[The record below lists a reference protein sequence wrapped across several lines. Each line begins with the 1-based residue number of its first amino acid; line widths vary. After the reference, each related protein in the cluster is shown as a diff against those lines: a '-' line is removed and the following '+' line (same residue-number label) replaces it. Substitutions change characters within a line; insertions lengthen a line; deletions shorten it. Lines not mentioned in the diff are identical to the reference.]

1 MRTENYKVGEIVE
14 LRIPNEDTT
23 KKGVIVDITFV
34 GESDYLDDSDYA
46 VIVYTNNMLYK
57 ACYTE
62 NICGLCGQGDDY
74 NLKHSYSSLAY
85 CKDLIKCSIPEYDKL
100 LGQDTIYNKEYN
112 IGDIVD
118 ITVPDVGSIKGVILH
133 VYKENNTNDK
143 SKGDNSED
151 ITRQF
156 VTYHCAV
163 YANSCVYEIRFST
176 HSVKYFY
183 CGFPPYDGEIIGR
196 ETKIS
201 EYYTQFNPKYVRTIA
216 ENCTIPKYDELL
228 K

>member
-23 KKGVIVDITFV
+23 KKGIIVDITFV
-34 GESDYLDDSDYA
+34 GETDYLGDSDYA
-46 VIVYTNNMLYK
+46 AIVYANNMLYK
-57 ACYTE
+57 ASYTE
-62 NICGLCGQGDDY
+62 SICGQGDDCDLEY
-74 NLKHSYSSLAY
+74 SYSNLEY
-85 CKDLIKCSIPEYDKL
+85 CEDLIKCSIPEYDKL

-133 VYKENNTNDK
+133 VYKESTNDK
-143 SKGDNSED
+143 SKGDNGED
-151 ITRQF
+151 ITRQLI
-156 VTYHCAV
+156 TYHCAV
-163 YANSCVYEIRFST
+163 YANSCIYEIRFLT
-176 HSVKYFY
+176 HSIKHFY

>member
-14 LRIPNEDTT
+14 LRIPNEDTA
-23 KKGVIVDITFV
+23 KKGIIVDITFV
-34 GESDYLDDSDYA
+34 GESDYLGDSDYA
-46 VIVYTNNMLYK
+46 AIVYANNMLYK

-62 NICGLCGQGDDY
+62 SICGQDDNCDLEY
-74 NLKHSYSSLAY
+74 SYSNLAY

-112 IGDIVD
+112 IEDIVD
-118 ITVPDVGSIKGVILH
+118 ITVPNVGSIKGVILH
-133 VYKENNTNDK
+133 VYKESTKDK
-143 SKGDNSED
+143 SKGDNGED
-151 ITRQF
+151 ITRQLI
-156 VTYHCAV
+156 TYHCAV
-163 YANSCVYEIRFST
+163 YANSCVYEIRFIT
-176 HSVKYFY
+176 HSIKHFY

-201 EYYTQFNPKYVRTIA
+201 EYYTQFKPKYVRTII

>member
-23 KKGVIVDITFV
+23 KKGIIVDIIFV
-34 GESDYLDDSDYA
+34 GDSDYLGDSNYIA
-46 VIVYTNNMLYK
+46 IVYTNNMLYK
-57 ACYTE
+57 AYYTE
-62 NICGLCGQGDDY
+62 SICDLEY
-74 NLKHSYSSLAY
+74 SYSNLEY
-85 CKDLIKCSIPEYDKL
+85 CKDLTKCSMPEYDKL
-100 LGQDTIYNKEYN
+100 LGQGTIYNKEYN

-118 ITVPDVGSIKGVILH
+118 ITIPDVGSIKGVILH
-133 VYKENNTNDK
+133 VYKEGTNDK
-143 SKGDNSED
+143 SKSDNGED
-151 ITRQF
+151 VTRQF

-163 YANSCVYEIRFST
+163 YANNCVYEIRFST

>member
-23 KKGVIVDITFV
+23 KKGIIVDITFV
-34 GESDYLDDSDYA
+34 GDSDYA
-46 VIVYTNNMLYK
+46 AIVYTNNMLYK

-62 NICGLCGQGDDY
+62 SICGQGDDCDLEY
-74 NLKHSYSSLAY
+74 SYSNLEY
-85 CKDLIKCSIPEYDKL
+85 CEDLTKCSMPEYDKL

-133 VYKENNTNDK
+133 VYKESTNDK
-143 SKGDNSED
+143 SKGDNGED
-151 ITRQF
+151 ITRQL

-163 YANSCVYEIRFST
+163 YANSCIYEIRFST

>member
-23 KKGVIVDITFV
+23 KKGIIVDITFV
-34 GESDYLDDSDYA
+34 GESDYLGDSDYA
-46 VIVYTNNMLYK
+46 AIVYTNNMLYK
-57 ACYTE
+57 AYYTE
-62 NICGLCGQGDDY
+62 SICDLEY
-74 NLKHSYSSLAY
+74 SYSNLEY
-85 CKDLIKCSIPEYDKL
+85 CKDLTKCSMPEYDKL

-112 IGDIVD
+112 IEDIVD

-133 VYKENNTNDK
+133 VYKESTNDK
-143 SKGDNSED
+143 SKDDNGED

-163 YANSCVYEIRFST
+163 YANNCVYEIRFST

>member
-23 KKGVIVDITFV
+23 KKGIIVDITFV
-34 GESDYLDDSDYA
+34 GDSNHLGDSNYIA
-46 VIVYTNNMLYK
+46 IVYTNNMLYK
-57 ACYTE
+57 AYYTE
-62 NICGLCGQGDDY
+62 SICDLEY
-74 NLKHSYSSLAY
+74 SYSNLTY
-85 CKDLIKCSIPEYDKL
+85 CKDLTKCSMPEYDKL
-100 LGQDTIYNKEYN
+100 LGQGTIYNKEYN

-118 ITVPDVGSIKGVILH
+118 ITVPDIGSIKGVILH
-133 VYKENNTNDK
+133 VYKESTNDK
-143 SKGDNSED
+143 SKSDNGED

-163 YANSCVYEIRFST
+163 YANNCVYEIRFST

>member
-23 KKGVIVDITFV
+23 KKGIIVDITFV
-34 GESDYLDDSDYA
+34 GESDYLGDSDYA
-46 VIVYTNNMLYK
+46 AIVYTNNMLYK
-57 ACYTE
+57 ASYTE
-62 NICGLCGQGDDY
+62 SICGQGDDCDLEY
-74 NLKHSYSSLAY
+74 SYSNLEY
-85 CKDLIKCSIPEYDKL
+85 CEDLIKCSIPEYDKL

-133 VYKENNTNDK
+133 VYKESTNDK
-143 SKGDNSED
+143 SKGDNGED

-163 YANSCVYEIRFST
+163 YANSCVYEIRFLT
-176 HSVKYFY
+176 HSIKHFY

>member
-23 KKGVIVDITFV
+23 KKGIIVDITFV
-34 GESDYLDDSDYA
+34 GETDYLGDSDYA
-46 VIVYTNNMLYK
+46 AIVYTNNMLYK

-62 NICGLCGQGDDY
+62 SICGQGDDCDLEY
-74 NLKHSYSSLAY
+74 SYSNLEY
-85 CKDLIKCSIPEYDKL
+85 CEDLIKCSIPEYDKL
-100 LGQDTIYNKEYN
+100 LGQHTIYNKEYN

-118 ITVPDVGSIKGVILH
+118 ITIPDVGSIKGVILH
-133 VYKENNTNDK
+133 VYKESTNDK
-143 SKGDNSED
+143 SKGDNGED
-151 ITRQF
+151 ITRQLI
-156 VTYHCAV
+156 TYHCAV
-163 YANSCVYEIRFST
+163 YANSCIYEIRFIT

-183 CGFPPYDGEIIGR
+183 CGFPPYDEEIIGR

-216 ENCTIPKYDELL
+216 ENCIIPKYDELL

>member
-23 KKGVIVDITFV
+23 KKGIIVDITFV
-34 GESDYLDDSDYA
+34 GESDYLGDSDYA
-46 VIVYTNNMLYK
+46 AIVYANNMLYK
-57 ACYTE
+57 TCYTKS
-62 NICGLCGQGDDY
+62 ICGQGSNCDPEY
-74 NLKHSYSSLAY
+74 SYSNLTY
-85 CKDLIKCSIPEYDKL
+85 CKDLTKCSMPEYDKL
-100 LGQDTIYNKEYN
+100 LGQNTIYNKEYN
-112 IGDIVD
+112 IEDIVD

-133 VYKENNTNDK
+133 VYKESTNDK
-143 SKGDNSED
+143 SKGDNGED
-151 ITRQF
+151 ITRQLI
-156 VTYHCAV
+156 TYHCAV
-163 YANSCVYEIRFST
+163 YANSCVYEIRFLT
-176 HSVKYFY
+176 HSIKHFY

>member
-23 KKGVIVDITFV
+23 KKGIIVDITFI
-34 GESDYLDDSDYA
+34 GDSNNLGDSNYIA
-46 VIVYTNNMLYK
+46 IVYTNNMLYK
-57 ACYTE
+57 AYYTE
-62 NICGLCGQGDDY
+62 SICDLEY
-74 NLKHSYSSLAY
+74 SYSNLEY
-85 CKDLIKCSIPEYDKL
+85 CKDLTKCSMPEYDKL

-133 VYKENNTNDK
+133 VYKESTNDK
-143 SKGDNSED
+143 SKSDNGED

-163 YANSCVYEIRFST
+163 YANNCVYEIRFST

>member
-23 KKGVIVDITFV
+23 KKGIIVDITFV
-34 GESDYLDDSDYA
+34 GESDYLGDSDYA
-46 VIVYTNNMLYK
+46 AIVYTNNMLYK

-74 NLKHSYSSLAY
+74 NLEHSYSNLAY

-118 ITVPDVGSIKGVILH
+118 ITIPDVGSIKGVILH
-133 VYKENNTNDK
+133 VYKESTKDK
-143 SKGDNSED
+143 SKGDNGED

-163 YANSCVYEIRFST
+163 YANSCIYEIRFIT
-176 HSVKYFY
+176 HSIKHFY

>member
-23 KKGVIVDITFV
+23 KKGIIVDITFV
-34 GESDYLDDSDYA
+34 GDSDYLGDNDYA

-62 NICGLCGQGDDY
+62 NICGICGQGDDY
-74 NLKHSYSSLAY
+74 NLEYSYSNLAY

-118 ITVPDVGSIKGVILH
+118 ITIPDVGSIKGVILH
-133 VYKENNTNDK
+133 VYKESTNDK
-143 SKGDNSED
+143 SKGDNGED

-163 YANSCVYEIRFST
+163 YANSCIYEIRFST
-176 HSVKYFY
+176 HSIKHFY

>member
-23 KKGVIVDITFV
+23 KKGIIVDITFI
-34 GESDYLDDSDYA
+34 GDSNHLGDSNYIA
-46 VIVYTNNMLYK
+46 VVYTNNMLYK
-57 ACYTE
+57 AYYTE
-62 NICGLCGQGDDY
+62 SICDLEY
-74 NLKHSYSSLAY
+74 SYSNLEY
-85 CKDLIKCSIPEYDKL
+85 CKDLTKCSMPEYDKL

-133 VYKENNTNDK
+133 VYKESTNDK
-143 SKGDNSED
+143 SKSDNGED
-151 ITRQF
+151 VTRQF

-163 YANSCVYEIRFST
+163 YANNCVYEIRFST

>member
-23 KKGVIVDITFV
+23 KKGIIVDITFI
-34 GESDYLDDSDYA
+34 GDSNHLGDSNYIA
-46 VIVYTNNMLYK
+46 IVYTNNMLYK
-57 ACYTE
+57 AYYTE
-62 NICGLCGQGDDY
+62 SICDLEY
-74 NLKHSYSSLAY
+74 SYSNLTY

-133 VYKENNTNDK
+133 IYKESTKDK

-151 ITRQF
+151 ITRQLI
-156 VTYHCAV
+156 TYHCAV
-163 YANSCVYEIRFST
+163 YANSCVYEIRFLT
-176 HSVKYFY
+176 HSIKHFY

-201 EYYTQFNPKYVRTIA
+201 EYYTQFKPKYVRTII

>member
-23 KKGVIVDITFV
+23 KKGIIVDITFI
-34 GESDYLDDSDYA
+34 GDSNNLGDSNYIA
-46 VIVYTNNMLYK
+46 IVYTNNMLYK
-57 ACYTE
+57 AYYTE
-62 NICGLCGQGDDY
+62 SICDLEY
-74 NLKHSYSSLAY
+74 SYSNLEY
-85 CKDLIKCSIPEYDKL
+85 CKDLTKCSMPEYDKL
-100 LGQDTIYNKEYN
+100 LGQGTIYNKEYN

-133 VYKENNTNDK
+133 VYKESTNDK
-143 SKGDNSED
+143 SKSDNGED

-163 YANSCVYEIRFST
+163 YANNCVYEIRFST

>member
-14 LRIPNEDTT
+14 LRIPNEDAT
-23 KKGVIVDITFV
+23 KKGIIVDITFI
-34 GESDYLDDSDYA
+34 GDSDYLGDSNYIA
-46 VIVYTNNMLYK
+46 IVYTNNMLYK
-57 ACYTE
+57 AYYTE
-62 NICGLCGQGDDY
+62 SICDLEY
-74 NLKHSYSSLAY
+74 SYSNLKY
-85 CKDLIKCSIPEYDKL
+85 CKDLTKCSMPEYDKL

-118 ITVPDVGSIKGVILH
+118 ITIPDVGSIKGVILH

-143 SKGDNSED
+143 SKGDNGED
-151 ITRQF
+151 ITRQLI
-156 VTYHCAV
+156 TYHCAV
-163 YANSCVYEIRFST
+163 YANSCIYEIRFST
-176 HSVKYFY
+176 HSIKHFY
-183 CGFPPYDGEIIGR
+183 CGFPPYDGVIIGR

>member
-23 KKGVIVDITFV
+23 KKGIIVDITFI
-34 GESDYLDDSDYA
+34 GDSNHLGDSNYIA
-46 VIVYTNNMLYK
+46 IVYTNNMLYK
-57 ACYTE
+57 AYYTE
-62 NICGLCGQGDDY
+62 SICDLEY
-74 NLKHSYSSLAY
+74 SYSNLEY
-85 CKDLIKCSIPEYDKL
+85 CKDLTKCSMPEYDKL

-118 ITVPDVGSIKGVILH
+118 ITIPDVGSIKGVILH
-133 VYKENNTNDK
+133 VYKESTNDK
-143 SKGDNSED
+143 SKGDNGED

-163 YANSCVYEIRFST
+163 YANNCVYEIHFST
-176 HSVKYFY
+176 HSIKHFY

-228 K
+228 KQ

>member
-23 KKGVIVDITFV
+23 KKGIIVDITFV
-34 GESDYLDDSDYA
+34 GESDYLGDSDYA
-46 VIVYTNNMLYK
+46 AIVYTNNMLYK
-57 ACYTE
+57 AYYTE
-62 NICGLCGQGDDY
+62 SICDLEY
-74 NLKHSYSSLAY
+74 SYSNLTY
-85 CKDLIKCSIPEYDKL
+85 CKDLTKCSMPEYDKL

-133 VYKENNTNDK
+133 VYKESTNDK
-143 SKGDNSED
+143 SKGDNGED

-163 YANSCVYEIRFST
+163 YANNCVYEIRFST

>member
-23 KKGVIVDITFV
+23 KKGIIVDITFTGV
-34 GESDYLDDSDYA
+34 SDYLGDSDYA
-46 VIVYTNNMLYK
+46 AIVYANNMLYK
-57 ACYTE
+57 ASYTE
-62 NICGLCGQGDDY
+62 SICGQGDDCDLEY
-74 NLKHSYSSLAY
+74 SYSNLAY

-100 LGQDTIYNKEYN
+100 LGQNTIYNKEYN

-143 SKGDNSED
+143 SKGDNGED

-163 YANSCVYEIRFST
+163 YANNCVYEIRFST
-176 HSVKYFY
+176 HYVKYFY
-183 CGFPPYDGEIIGR
+183 CGFPPYDGGIIGR

>member
-23 KKGVIVDITFV
+23 KKGIIVDITFV
-34 GESDYLDDSDYA
+34 GESDYLGDSDYA
-46 VIVYTNNMLYK
+46 AIVYANNMLYK

-62 NICGLCGQGDDY
+62 SICGQGDDCDLEY
-74 NLKHSYSSLAY
+74 SYSNLEY
-85 CKDLIKCSIPEYDKL
+85 CEDLIKCSIPEYDKL

-143 SKGDNSED
+143 SKGDNGED
-151 ITRQF
+151 ITRQLI
-156 VTYHCAV
+156 TYHCAV
-163 YANSCVYEIRFST
+163 YANSCIYEIRFLT
-176 HSVKYFY
+176 HSIKHFY

>member
-23 KKGVIVDITFV
+23 KKGIIVDITFI
-34 GESDYLDDSDYA
+34 GDSNNLGDSNYIA
-46 VIVYTNNMLYK
+46 IVYTNNMLYK
-57 ACYTE
+57 AYYTE
-62 NICGLCGQGDDY
+62 SICDLEY
-74 NLKHSYSSLAY
+74 SYSNLEY
-85 CKDLIKCSIPEYDKL
+85 CKDLTKCSMPEYDKL

-118 ITVPDVGSIKGVILH
+118 ITIPDVGSIKGVILH
-133 VYKENNTNDK
+133 VYKESTNDK
-143 SKGDNSED
+143 SKSDNGED

-163 YANSCVYEIRFST
+163 YANNCVYEIRFST

-216 ENCTIPKYDELL
+216 ENCIIPKYDELL

>member
-23 KKGVIVDITFV
+23 KKGIIVDITFI
-34 GESDYLDDSDYA
+34 GDSNHLGDNNYIA
-46 VIVYTNNMLYK
+46 IVYTNNMLYK
-57 ACYTE
+57 AYYTE
-62 NICGLCGQGDDY
+62 SICDLEY
-74 NLKHSYSSLAY
+74 SYSNLEY
-85 CKDLIKCSIPEYDKL
+85 CKDLTKCSMPEYDKL

-133 VYKENNTNDK
+133 VYKESTNDK
-143 SKGDNSED
+143 SKSDNGED

-163 YANSCVYEIRFST
+163 YANNCVYEIRFST

>member
-23 KKGVIVDITFV
+23 KKGIIVDITFV
-34 GESDYLDDSDYA
+34 GESDYLGDSDYA
-46 VIVYTNNMLYK
+46 AIVYANNMLYK
-57 ACYTE
+57 ACYTKS
-62 NICGLCGQGDDY
+62 ICGQDDNCDLEY
-74 NLKHSYSSLAY
+74 SYSNLVY

-100 LGQDTIYNKEYN
+100 LGQDTIYKEYN
-112 IGDIVD
+112 IEDIVD
-118 ITVPDVGSIKGVILH
+118 ITVPNVGSIKGVILH
-133 VYKENNTNDK
+133 VYKESTNDK
-143 SKGDNSED
+143 SKGDNGED
-151 ITRQF
+151 ITRQLI
-156 VTYHCAV
+156 TYHCAV
-163 YANSCVYEIRFST
+163 YANSCIYEIRFLI
-176 HSVKYFY
+176 HSIKHFY

-201 EYYTQFNPKYVRTIA
+201 EYYTQFKPKYVRTII

>member
-14 LRIPNEDTT
+14 LRIPNEGTA
-23 KKGVIVDITFV
+23 KKGIIIDIVFI
-34 GESDYLDDSDYA
+34 GGSDYLGDSNYIA
-46 VIVYTNNMLYK
+46 IVYTNNMLYK
-57 ACYTE
+57 ACYTKS
-62 NICGLCGQGDDY
+62 ICEQGNGCDLEY
-74 NLKHSYSSLAY
+74 SYSNLIY
-85 CKDLIKCSIPEYDKL
+85 CKDLIKCSISEYDKL

-133 VYKENNTNDK
+133 VYKEESTNDK
-143 SKGDNSED
+143 SKGDNGED

-163 YANSCVYEIRFST
+163 YANNCVYEIRFSI
-176 HSVKYFY
+176 HSIKHFY

-201 EYYTQFNPKYVRTIA
+201 EYYTQFNPKYVRTII

>member
-1 MRTENYKVGEIVE
+1 
-14 LRIPNEDTT
+14 
-23 KKGVIVDITFV
+23 
-34 GESDYLDDSDYA
+34 
-46 VIVYTNNMLYK
+46 MLYK

-62 NICGLCGQGDDY
+62 SICGQGDDCDLEY
-74 NLKHSYSSLAY
+74 SYSNLEY
-85 CKDLIKCSIPEYDKL
+85 CEDLTKCSIPEYDKL

-118 ITVPDVGSIKGVILH
+118 ITIPDVGSIKGVILH
-133 VYKENNTNDK
+133 VYKESTNDK
-143 SKGDNSED
+143 SKGDNGED
-151 ITRQF
+151 ITRQLI
-156 VTYHCAV
+156 TYHCAV
-163 YANSCVYEIRFST
+163 YANSCVYEIRFLT
-176 HSVKYFY
+176 HSIKHFY

>member
-23 KKGVIVDITFV
+23 KKGIIVDITFV
-34 GESDYLDDSDYA
+34 GESDYLGDSDYA
-46 VIVYTNNMLYK
+46 AIVYANNMLYK

-62 NICGLCGQGDDY
+62 SICGQDDNCDHAY
-74 NLKHSYSSLAY
+74 SYSNLEY
-85 CKDLIKCSIPEYDKL
+85 CEDLTKCSMPEYDKL

-118 ITVPDVGSIKGVILH
+118 ITIPDVGSIKGVILH
-133 VYKENNTNDK
+133 VYKESTNDK
-143 SKGDNSED
+143 SKSDNGED
-151 ITRQF
+151 ITRQLI
-156 VTYHCAV
+156 TYHCAV
-163 YANSCVYEIRFST
+163 YANSCIYEIRFLT
-176 HSVKYFY
+176 HSIKHFY

>member
-23 KKGVIVDITFV
+23 KKGIIVDITFV
-34 GESDYLDDSDYA
+34 GESDYLGDSDYA
-46 VIVYTNNMLYK
+46 AIVYTNNMLYK
-57 ACYTE
+57 ASYTE
-62 NICGLCGQGDDY
+62 SICGQDDNCDLEY
-74 NLKHSYSSLAY
+74 SYSNLEY
-85 CKDLIKCSIPEYDKL
+85 CEDLIKCSIPEYDKL
-100 LGQDTIYNKEYN
+100 LGQHTIYNKEYN

-118 ITVPDVGSIKGVILH
+118 ITIPDVGSIKGVILH
-133 VYKENNTNDK
+133 VYKESTNDK
-143 SKGDNSED
+143 SKGDNGED
-151 ITRQF
+151 ITRQLI
-156 VTYHCAV
+156 TYHCAV
-163 YANSCVYEIRFST
+163 YANSCIYEIRFLT
-176 HSVKYFY
+176 HSIKHFY

>member
-23 KKGVIVDITFV
+23 KKGIIVDVTFV
-34 GESDYLDDSDYA
+34 GESDYLGDSDYA
-46 VIVYTNNMLYK
+46 AIVYTNNMLYK
-57 ACYTE
+57 AYYTE
-62 NICGLCGQGDDY
+62 SICDLEY
-74 NLKHSYSSLAY
+74 SYSNLEY
-85 CKDLIKCSIPEYDKL
+85 CKDLTKCSMPEYDKL
-100 LGQDTIYNKEYN
+100 LGQNTIYNKEYN

-118 ITVPDVGSIKGVILH
+118 ITIPDVGSIKGVILH
-133 VYKENNTNDK
+133 VYKESTNDK
-143 SKGDNSED
+143 SKGDNGED
-151 ITRQF
+151 ITRQLI
-156 VTYHCAV
+156 TYHCAV
-163 YANSCVYEIRFST
+163 YANSCIYEIRFLT
-176 HSVKYFY
+176 HSIKHFY

-201 EYYTQFNPKYVRTIA
+201 EYYTQFKPKYVRTIA

>member
-23 KKGVIVDITFV
+23 KKGIIVDITFV
-34 GESDYLDDSDYA
+34 GDSNHLGDSNYIA
-46 VIVYTNNMLYK
+46 IVYTNNMLYK
-57 ACYTE
+57 AYYTE
-62 NICGLCGQGDDY
+62 SICDLEY
-74 NLKHSYSSLAY
+74 SYSNLEY
-85 CKDLIKCSIPEYDKL
+85 CKDLTKCSMPEYDKL
-100 LGQDTIYNKEYN
+100 LGQNTIYNKEYN

-118 ITVPDVGSIKGVILH
+118 ITIPDVGSIKGVILH
-133 VYKENNTNDK
+133 VYKESTNDK
-143 SKGDNSED
+143 SKSDNGED

-163 YANSCVYEIRFST
+163 YANNCVYEIRFST

>member
-23 KKGVIVDITFV
+23 KKGIIVDITFI
-34 GESDYLDDSDYA
+34 GDSNHLGDSNYIA
-46 VIVYTNNMLYK
+46 IVYTNNMLYK
-57 ACYTE
+57 VYYTE
-62 NICGLCGQGDDY
+62 SICDLEY
-74 NLKHSYSSLAY
+74 SYSNLTY
-85 CKDLIKCSIPEYDKL
+85 CKDLTKCSMPEYDKL

-118 ITVPDVGSIKGVILH
+118 ITIPDVGSIKGVILH
-133 VYKENNTNDK
+133 VYKESTNDK
-143 SKGDNSED
+143 SKSDNGED

-163 YANSCVYEIRFST
+163 YANNCVYEIRFST

>member
-23 KKGVIVDITFV
+23 KKGIIVDITFV
-34 GESDYLDDSDYA
+34 GESDYLGDSDYA
-46 VIVYTNNMLYK
+46 AIVYANNMLYK
-57 ACYTE
+57 ASYTE
-62 NICGLCGQGDDY
+62 SICGQGDDCDLEY
-74 NLKHSYSSLAY
+74 SYSNLEY
-85 CKDLIKCSIPEYDKL
+85 CEDLIKCSIPEYDKL
-100 LGQDTIYNKEYN
+100 LGQNTIYNKEYN

-143 SKGDNSED
+143 SKGDNGED
-151 ITRQF
+151 ITRQLI
-156 VTYHCAV
+156 TYHCAV
-163 YANSCVYEIRFST
+163 YANSCIYEIRFLT
-176 HSVKYFY
+176 HSIKHFY

>member
-23 KKGVIVDITFV
+23 KKGIIVDITFV
-34 GESDYLDDSDYA
+34 GESDYLGDSDYA
-46 VIVYTNNMLYK
+46 AIVYTNNMLYK
-57 ACYTE
+57 AYYTE
-62 NICGLCGQGDDY
+62 SICDLEY
-74 NLKHSYSSLAY
+74 SYSNLEY
-85 CKDLIKCSIPEYDKL
+85 CKDLTKCSMPEYDKL

-118 ITVPDVGSIKGVILH
+118 ITITDVGSIKGVILH
-133 VYKENNTNDK
+133 VYKESTNDK
-143 SKGDNSED
+143 SKGDNGED

-163 YANSCVYEIRFST
+163 YANNCVYEIRFST

-216 ENCTIPKYDELL
+216 ENCTIPKYDKLL

>member
-1 MRTENYKVGEIVE
+1 MRTENYKVGEIAE

-23 KKGVIVDITFV
+23 KKGIIVDITFI
-34 GESDYLDDSDYA
+34 GDSNNLGDSNYIA
-46 VIVYTNNMLYK
+46 IVYTNNMLYK
-57 ACYTE
+57 AYYTE
-62 NICGLCGQGDDY
+62 SICDLEY
-74 NLKHSYSSLAY
+74 SYSNLEY
-85 CKDLIKCSIPEYDKL
+85 CKDLTKCSMPEYDKL
-100 LGQDTIYNKEYN
+100 LGQGTIYNKEYN

-133 VYKENNTNDK
+133 VYKESTNDK
-143 SKGDNSED
+143 SKSDNGED

-163 YANSCVYEIRFST
+163 YANSCIYEIRFST

>member
-1 MRTENYKVGEIVE
+1 MRTENYKVGEIAE
-14 LRIPNEDTT
+14 LRIPNGDT
-23 KKGVIVDITFV
+23 KKCIIVDTEFIC
-34 GESDYLDDSDYA
+34 ESDHLGDNDYLA
-46 VIVYTNNMLYK
+46 IVYANNMLYK

-62 NICGLCGQGDDY
+62 SICGQGDDCDLEY
-74 NLKHSYSSLAY
+74 SYSKLAY

-100 LGQDTIYNKEYN
+100 LGQHTIYNKEYN

-133 VYKENNTNDK
+133 VYKESTKDK
-143 SKGDNSED
+143 SKGDNGED
-151 ITRQF
+151 ITRQLI
-156 VTYHCAV
+156 TYHCAV
-163 YANSCVYEIRFST
+163 YANSCIYEIRFIT
-176 HSVKYFY
+176 HSIKHFY

-201 EYYTQFNPKYVRTIA
+201 EYYTQFNPKYVRTII

>member
-23 KKGVIVDITFV
+23 KKGIIVDITFI
-34 GESDYLDDSDYA
+34 GDSNHLGDSNYIA
-46 VIVYTNNMLYK
+46 IVYTNNMLYK
-57 ACYTE
+57 AYYTE
-62 NICGLCGQGDDY
+62 SICDLEY
-74 NLKHSYSSLAY
+74 SYSNLEY
-85 CKDLIKCSIPEYDKL
+85 CEDLTKCSMPEYDKL
-100 LGQDTIYNKEYN
+100 LGQNTIYNKEYN

-133 VYKENNTNDK
+133 VYKESTNDK
-143 SKGDNSED
+143 SKSDNGED

-163 YANSCVYEIRFST
+163 YANNCVYEIRFST

>member
-23 KKGVIVDITFV
+23 KKGIIVDITFI
-34 GESDYLDDSDYA
+34 GDSNHLGDSNYIA
-46 VIVYTNNMLYK
+46 IVYTNNMLYK
-57 ACYTE
+57 AYYTE
-62 NICGLCGQGDDY
+62 SICDLEY
-74 NLKHSYSSLAY
+74 SYSNLEY
-85 CKDLIKCSIPEYDKL
+85 CKDLTKCSIPEYDKL
-100 LGQDTIYNKEYN
+100 LGQHTIYNKEYN

-118 ITVPDVGSIKGVILH
+118 ITVPEVGSIKGVILH

-143 SKGDNSED
+143 SKGDNGED

-163 YANSCVYEIRFST
+163 YANSCIYEIRFIT
-176 HSVKYFY
+176 HSIKHFY

>member
-23 KKGVIVDITFV
+23 KKGIIVDITFV
-34 GESDYLDDSDYA
+34 GDSNHLGDSNYIA
-46 VIVYTNNMLYK
+46 IVYTNNMLYK
-57 ACYTE
+57 AYYTE
-62 NICGLCGQGDDY
+62 SICDLEY
-74 NLKHSYSSLAY
+74 SYSNFTY

-118 ITVPDVGSIKGVILH
+118 ITIPDVGSIKGVILH
-133 VYKENNTNDK
+133 VYKESTNDK
-143 SKGDNSED
+143 SKGDNGED

-156 VTYHCAV
+156 VTYHCVV
-163 YANSCVYEIRFST
+163 YANSCIYEIRFST
-176 HSVKYFY
+176 HSIKHFY

>member
-23 KKGVIVDITFV
+23 KKGIIVDITFV
-34 GESDYLDDSDYA
+34 GNSDLGENDYLA
-46 VIVYTNNMLYK
+46 IVYTNNMLYK
-57 ACYTE
+57 ASYTE
-62 NICGLCGQGDDY
+62 SICGQGDDC
-74 NLKHSYSSLAY
+74 NLEYSYSNLAY

-112 IGDIVD
+112 IEDIVD
-118 ITVPDVGSIKGVILH
+118 ITVPEVGSIKGVILH
-133 VYKENNTNDK
+133 VYKESTNDK
-143 SKGDNSED
+143 SKGDNGED
-151 ITRQF
+151 ITRQV

-163 YANSCVYEIRFST
+163 YANSCIYEIRFLT
-176 HSVKYFY
+176 HSIKHFY

-201 EYYTQFNPKYVRTIA
+201 EYYTQFKPKYVRTII